1 MTMPINNITGF
12 QGAQAQ
18 RNSENSQVEVSRGDP
33 AAHQQET
40 GTPSTVDTVSLT
52 DTSMKLQS
60 LENRIESL
68 PVVDSQRVEDI
79 RQSVED
85 GSYRV
90 DAKNIA
96 GKMVESEL
104 GLLNG

>member
-1 MTMPINNITGF
+1 MPINNITAF
-12 QGAQAQ
+12 QGSQAQ
-18 RNSENSQVEVSRGDP
+18 RNSENSQVQVSRGEP

-52 DTSMKLQS
+52 DTSMKLRS

-79 RQSVED
+79 RHSVED
-85 GSYRV
+85 GTYV
-90 DAKNIA
+90 IDAETIA
-96 GKMVESEL
+96 GKLVDSEL

>member
-1 MTMPINNITGF
+1 MPINNITGF
-12 QGAQAQ
+12 QGSQAQ
-18 RNSENSQVEVSRGDP
+18 RNSESSQVQVSRGDP

-52 DTSMKLQS
+52 DTSVKLRS

-79 RQSVED
+79 RKSIED
-85 GSYRV
+85 GTYKV
-90 DAKNIA
+90 DAGNIA
-96 GKMVESEL
+96 DKLIESEL
-104 GLLNG
+104 GLLNS

>member
-1 MTMPINNITGF
+1 MPINNITAF
-12 QGAQAQ
+12 QGSQAQ
-18 RNSENSQVEVSRGDP
+18 RSNSENSQVQASHGE
-33 AAHQQET
+33 ATAHQQET

-52 DTSMKLQS
+52 DTSMKLRS

-79 RQSVED
+79 RHSVEN
-85 GSYRV
+85 GTYAV
-90 DAKNIA
+90 DAENIA
-96 GKMVESEL
+96 SKLVGSEL

>member
-1 MTMPINNITGF
+1 MPINNITAF

-18 RNSENSQVEVSRGDP
+18 RNSENSQVQVARGDI

-52 DTSMKLQS
+52 DTSTRLQS

-68 PVVDSQRVEDI
+68 PVVDSQRVEEI
-79 RQSVED
+79 RHSVET
-85 GSYRV
+85 GTYKV
-90 DAKNIA
+90 DAGNIA
-96 GKMVESEL
+96 SKLIESEL

>member
-1 MTMPINNITGF
+1 MPVNNITGF
-12 QGAQAQ
+12 QGTQSQ
-18 RNSENSQVEVSRGDP
+18 RNTENSQVQVSRGDP

-52 DTSMKLQS
+52 DTSMRLQS
-60 LENRIESL
+60 LENRIASL

-79 RQSVED
+79 RQSVEN
-85 GSYRV
+85 GSYTP
-90 DAKNIA
+90 DAEAIA
-96 GKMVESEL
+96 SKIVESEL

>member
-1 MTMPINNITGF
+1 MPINNITAF
-12 QGAQAQ
+12 QGTQAQ
-18 RNSENSQVEVSRGDP
+18 RNSENSQVQVSRGET

-52 DTSMKLQS
+52 DTSMKLRS

-79 RQSVED
+79 RNSVEN
-85 GSYRV
+85 GTYGV
-90 DAKNIA
+90 NAENIA
-96 GKMVESEL
+96 DKLIESEL

>member
-1 MTMPINNITGF
+1 MPINNITAF
-12 QGAQAQ
+12 QGSQAQ
-18 RNSENSQVEVSRGDP
+18 RNSENSQVQVSRGEP

-52 DTSMKLQS
+52 DTSMKLRS

-68 PVVDSQRVEDI
+68 PVVDSQRVEDV
-79 RQSVED
+79 RRSVAD
-85 GSYRV
+85 GTYAIDAESIASKLV
-90 DAKNIA
+90 D
-96 GKMVESEL
+96 SEL

>member
-1 MTMPINNITGF
+1 MPINNITAF
-12 QGAQAQ
+12 QGSQAQ
-18 RNSENSQVEVSRGDP
+18 RNSENSQVQVSRGDP

-52 DTSMKLQS
+52 DTAMKLRS

-68 PVVDSQRVEDI
+68 PVVDSQRVEGI
-79 RQSVED
+79 RLSVAD
-85 GSYRV
+85 GTYTV
-90 DAKNIA
+90 NAENIA
-96 GKMVESEL
+96 SKLIDSEL

>member
-1 MTMPINNITGF
+1 MPINNITAF
-12 QGAQAQ
+12 QGSQAQ
-18 RNSENSQVEVSRGDP
+18 RNSENSQVQVSRGEP

-52 DTSMKLQS
+52 DTSMKLRS

-68 PVVDSQRVEDI
+68 PVVDSQRVEDV
-79 RQSVED
+79 RRSVAD
-85 GSYRV
+85 GTYAI
-90 DAKNIA
+90 DAESIA
-96 GKMVESEL
+96 GKLVDSEL